1 MKKRS
6 RFTVVTKL
14 IGLVKPL
21 TAYMALAVIMGIVG
35 HLCASFITIFG
46 GFAVLDLVGVN
57 VPFSLTIIFISLA
70 IFSVLRAALR
80 YAEQACNHFIAFK
93 LLALIRDKVFDFS
106 HYIRYRTFGSI
117 LCSYHFSGIDLVFL
131 YFDHDG
137 FYCVVPYLA
146 WRAGLHRLPD
156 DRSDHSFDYF

>member
-46 GFAVLDLVGVN
+46 GLPYSIL
-57 VPFSLTIIFISLA
+57 
-70 IFSVLRAALR
+70 SVLMCR
-80 YAEQACNHFIAFK
+80 
-93 LLALIRDKVFDFS
+93 
-106 HYIRYRTFGSI
+106 
-117 LCSYHFSGIDLVFL
+117 LV
-131 YFDHDG
+131 
-137 FYCVVPYLA
+137 
-146 WRAGLHRLPD
+146 
-156 DRSDHSFDYF
+156 

>member
-57 VPFSLTIIFISLA
+57 VPFSLTEIKSPLSLLSNLA
-70 IFSVLRAALR
+70 GHSFLRA
-80 YAEQACNHFIAFK
+80 
-93 LLALIRDKVFDFS
+93 
-106 HYIRYRTFGSI
+106 
-117 LCSYHFSGIDLVFL
+117 
-131 YFDHDG
+131 
-137 FYCVVPYLA
+137 
-146 WRAGLHRLPD
+146 
-156 DRSDHSFDYF
+156 